1 MKKAFIIIGFLLI
14 ASGKLLAQGYYNH
27 VWLLG
32 SYFFPQDPKG
42 RIEFDSSSYLHSI
55 EYRKMPFLGTEA
67 TICNSQG
74 DFLMSTNGI
83 WIANSNNDTMMNG
96 GGLNPNGI
104 TVNWPF
110 GLPMTANAIFL
121 PYPGDTTKYI
131 LFHHSAVSN
140 GSYYPAYDL
149 LYSIIDITGENG
161 LGEVIVKNQV
171 AFSDTLGWGIA
182 ACKHA
187 NGRDW
192 WISVQKDN
200 SDVLFTLLL
209 TPNGI
214 DTVLSQSLNVIP
226 SIGSTRQLCFSPD
239 GTKFVTSKT
248 DGGTVTD
255 NFVQILDFDRCSGS
269 FSNPNEV
276 DVSSGGIGWGLC
288 FSPSTSYV
296 YSCSS
301 SKVYQ
306 IDLTNY
312 IADTIA
318 SYDGY
323 ISPPGQTCC
332 ATSFWN
338 MYLAANGKIYITSG
352 SSVQH
357 IHEMNYPD
365 SAGTGCDLQQHAVD
379 LTAYRHGRAV
389 PNHPNYNLGPVVGS
403 VCDTLGVG
411 LPEMQHDFHFG
422 ISPNPVADGPVKI
435 IYLLPE
441 NKSGVFEV
449 YDITGQ
455 LVYKMNLPPWSTLQY
470 VDLPS
475 LSEGVYTAVVRSGYE
490 RSAKK
495 LAIIR

>member
-1 MKKAFIIIGFLLI
+1 MKKSFILTLLLLTTNTI
-14 ASGKLLAQGYYNH
+14 LLAQGYYNH

-42 RIEFDSSSYLHSI
+42 RIVVDSSGYLHSI

-83 WIANSNNDTMMNG
+83 WIANANNDTMING
-96 GGLNPNGI
+96 AGLNPNGV
-104 TVNWPF
+104 TSSWPY
-110 GLPMTANAIFL
+110 GLPYFSNAMFL
-121 PYPGDTTKYI
+121 PYPGDTTKYLLI
-131 LFHHSAVSN
+131 HHTFTFD
-140 GSYYPAYDL
+140 GFSYPPYELY
-149 LYSIIDITGENG
+149 YSIIDMSLAGN
-161 LGEVIVKNQV
+161 LGEVVLKNQV
-171 AFSDTLGWGIA
+171 ILQDTLNGGIGA
-182 ACKHA
+182 MRHA

-192 WISVQKDN
+192 WLIMVKHGTSTIYK
-200 SDVLFTLLL
+200 VLFT
-209 TPNGI
+209 PYGF
-214 DTVLSQSLNVIP
+214 TVSSQSLTNTHYSWYNDSQIP
-226 SIGSTRQLCFSPD
+226 FNSMGDRFAYTANDS
-239 GTKFVTSKT
+239 VTHDSYI
-248 DGGTVTD
+248 VTA
-255 NFVQILDFDRCSGS
+255 NFDRCTGNIYNDTTIQLTYGSYLWGTAFSASG
-269 FSNPNEV
+269 NN
-276 DVSSGGIGWGLC
+276 L
-288 FSPSTSYV
+288 YA
-296 YSCSS
+296 CSS
-301 SKVYQ
+301 SKVFQ
-306 IDLTNY
+306 INTDSLTV
-312 IADTIA
+312 DTIA
-318 SYDGY
+318 NYDGY

-365 SAGTGCDLQQHAVD
+365 SAGTACDLQQHAVD

-411 LPEMQHDFHFG
+411 IEEQQHDFHYG

-441 NKSGVFEV
+441 NKTGIFEL

-455 LVYKMNLPPWSTLQY
+455 LVYKMNLPLWSTLQY
-470 VDLPS
+470 VELPP
-475 LSEGVYTAVVRSGYE
+475 LSEGVYTSVVRSGFE

>member
-1 MKKAFIIIGFLLI
+1 MKKKWILTLLLLTTRCI
-14 ASGKLLAQGYYNH
+14 LLAQGYFNH

-42 RIEFDSSSYLHSI
+42 RIEFDSSSYIHSV

-67 TICNSQG
+67 TICDAQG
-74 DFLMSTNGI
+74 NFLMSTNGI
-83 WIANSNNDTMMNG
+83 WIANANNDTMLNG
-96 GGLNPNGI
+96 SGLNPG
-104 TVNWPF
+104 TGASSWAF
-110 GLPMTANAIFL
+110 GLPMISNAMFIPF
-121 PYPGDTTKYI
+121 PGDSGKYLLI
-131 LFHHSAVSN
+131 HHSQEQF
-140 GSYYPAYDL
+140 GPGYPAFQ
-149 LYSIIDITGENG
+149 LYMSSIDISLDSG
-161 LGEVIVKNQV
+161 LGAVTVKNEIILE
-171 AFSDTLGWGIA
+171 DTLNWGIGA
-182 ACKHA
+182 VKHA

-192 WISVQKDN
+192 WIIMVEQASTKIYK
-200 SDVLFTLLL
+200 LLL
-209 TPNGI
+209 TQFGVSVS
-214 DTVLSQSLNVIP
+214 TQLLSNSHYSWYNASQIP
-226 SIGSTRQLCFSPD
+226 FNNSGDRFSYSANDSITQNSFI
-239 GTKFVTSKT
+239 VTA
-248 DGGTVTD
+248 
-255 NFVQILDFDRCSGS
+255 NFDRCTGNIYNDTAIQLTFGNYLWGTAFSASG
-269 FSNPNEV
+269 NN
-276 DVSSGGIGWGLC
+276 L
-288 FSPSTSYV
+288 YA
-296 YSCSS
+296 CSS
-301 SKVYQ
+301 SKVFQ
-306 IDLTNY
+306 INTDSLTV
-312 IADTIA
+312 DTVA
-318 SYDGY
+318 YYDGY

-365 SAGTGCDLQQHAVD
+365 SAGTACDLQQHAVD

-389 PNHPNYNLGPVVGS
+389 PNHPNYNLGPLVGS

-441 NKSGVFEV
+441 NKSGIFEM
-449 YDITGQ
+449 YNITGQ
-455 LVYKMNLPPWSTLQY
+455 LVYKVNLPPWSTLQY

-495 LAIIR
+495 LIVMN